1 MHHLGGVETGEQIIA
16 RHERYLDKS
25 QEGGMFTIWLADD
38 SFVVGTV
45 GFWERTWQDQ
55 QIYEAG
61 WMILRDYQGRGIAT
75 EAASAIVTRAI
86 ARRKHRF
93 LHAFP
98 SASNAA
104 SNKVCEKAGFTNLG
118 QCRSEY
124 PKGHFMQSN
133 DWRVDLFSITSV
145 P

>member
-104 SNKVCEKAGFTNLG
+104 SNKVC
-118 QCRSEY
+118 
-124 PKGHFMQSN
+124 
-133 DWRVDLFSITSV
+133 
-145 P
+145 